1 MINPCKNCG
10 ANLTGRY
17 CSNCSQA
24 AEVHV
29 PSVTELL
36 HDVLEGLTHS
46 DSRLWRSLHYLW
58 LKPGRLT
65 LEFVAGRRFSFLPPF
80 RLYLIISV
88 VFFLLFSMSNP
99 HGPILALDAT
109 NVKGGSIKAPV
120 TIQLDDCGNLSK
132 ELPAGMGPKL
142 AARLQHACE
151 ATVADK
157 GKGMFHVASSA
168 LSKGM
173 FLLLPLVAALH
184 MLLYWRPRHRYAE
197 HLVFFLHLQAY
208 FFSIG
213 ILALSAGF
221 AMDAW
226 KSLAPAIGV
235 VATLLLW
242 TMPLYAVLAIRTVF
256 RRSWF
261 NTLIKGAVLGFIYL
275 TVGALAMAS
284 AFTFAFLEQ

>member
-1 MINPCKNCG
+1 MSITCKNCG
-10 ANLTGRY
+10 WTVTGRY

-58 LKPGRLT
+58 FKPGRLT

-88 VFFLLFSMSNP
+88 GFFLLFSLSNP
-99 HGPILALDAT
+99 HGPLLVLDAT
-109 NVKGGSIKAPV
+109 KVKGTPTKAPV
-120 TIQLDDCGNLSK
+120 TFQIDDCSSLPQELPK
-132 ELPAGMGPKL
+132 ELGPKL
-142 AARLQHACE
+142 IARWQHACE

-157 GKGMFHVASSA
+157 GKGMLHVASSA

-173 FLLLPLVAALH
+173 FALLPLVAALH

-226 KSLAPAIGV
+226 SSLAPAMTV
-235 VATLLLW
+235 VTALLQW
-242 TMPLYAVLAIRTVF
+242 TMPVYAVLAIRTVF
-256 RRSWF
+256 QRSWI
-261 NTLIKGAVLGFIYL
+261 NTLIKGAVLGLIYVI
-275 TVGALAMAS
+275 VGAIAMAS

>member
-1 MINPCKNCG
+1 MIVTCKNCG
-10 ANLTGRY
+10 ATVSGRY

-36 HDVLEGLTHS
+36 HEVLEGLTHS

-88 VFFLLFSMSNP
+88 VFFLLFSLSNP
-99 HGPILALDAT
+99 HGHLLALDAT
-109 NVKGGSIKAPV
+109 NVKGAPSAPV
-120 TIQLDDCGNLSK
+120 KSPITINIDDCSSAAK
-132 ELPAGMGPKL
+132 ELSPEFAT
-142 AARLQHACE
+142 RLKRACD
-151 ATVADK
+151 ATIADK
-157 GKGMFHVASSA
+157 GKGMFHIASSA

-173 FLLLPLVAALH
+173 FALLPLVAALH

-208 FFSIG
+208 FFSVG
-213 ILALSAGF
+213 SLALLAGF
-221 AMDAW
+221 AMDRW
-226 KSLAPAIGV
+226 SSLAPAFGV

-242 TMPLYAVLAIRTVF
+242 TMPVYAVLAIRTVF
-256 RRSWF
+256 QRSWF
-261 NTLIKGAVLGFIYL
+261 NTLIKGAVLGLIYL
-275 TVGALAMAS
+275 VIGALAMAG
-284 AFTFAFLEQ
+284 AFTFAFFEQ